1 MHTVADLCSGALHAD
16 PFGSVLFQ
24 DRQSCDEVLQEEL
37 LSDNGALIQQTYRLL
52 YQRGQDEILD
62 QYRRAA
68 RSSPRACAVLLL
80 LRVLGTGGHHQ
91 PDLKAC
97 RAKKKLKNTNFTEQS

>member
-1 MHTVADLCSGALHAD
+1 MHTVADLQVVTWHAD

-24 DRQSCDEVLQEEL
+24 DRQSCNKVLQKEL

-62 QYRRAA
+62 QYRRVAQ
-68 RSSPRACAVLLL
+68 SPPRACAFLLF

-97 RAKKKLKNTNFTEQS
+97 RAKKNYKNKKNPPKG

>member
-1 MHTVADLCSGALHAD
+1 MHTVADLCAGALHAD

-24 DRQSCDEVLQEEL
+24 DRQSRNKVLQKEL
-37 LSDNGALIQQTYRLL
+37 LPDNGALIQQTYRLL

-62 QYRRAA
+62 QYRRVAQSA
-68 RSSPRACAVLLL
+68 PRACAVLLL

-97 RAKKKLKNTNFTEQS
+97 RAKKN